1 MPSHD
6 FTVFITPTACVQIS
20 GRCDPDKLCTPASCL
35 RWLKCFTDPQIS
47 DAAEVLG
54 EAAAIC
60 EIKEQMGKATRRIWR
75 RRGTCPVRQGADDA
89 ESGVFLVSCFIYQ
102 TRRAAISLEHQNMQT
117 AGRQLRRAGRGEELG
132 ALCCSSKDSTTC
144 EAPCPEGQRQDAFQR
159 APHALF
165 SSPLHPARGT
175 QALISTQPNVSRS
188 QQLVS
193 ICTSHPGNLSATMTS
208 PSQVRQNH
216 FFFG

>member
-1 MPSHD
+1 MAKIFRWPPH
-6 FTVFITPTACVQIS
+6 FR
-20 GRCDPDKLCTPASCL
+20 RC
-35 RWLKCFTDPQIS
+35 R
-47 DAAEVLG
+47 VLG

-60 EIKEQMGKATRRIWR
+60 EIKEQMGKATRWIWR

-102 TRRAAISLEHQNMQT
+102 TCSAAISLEHQNMQT

-132 ALCCSSKDSTTC
+132 AFCCSSKDSTTC
-144 EAPCPEGQRQDAFQR
+144 EAPCPEGQWQDAFQR
-159 APHALF
+159 APHTLF
-165 SSPLHPARGT
+165 SSPLHPAHGT
-175 QALISTQPNVSRS
+175 QVLISTEPNVSRS